1 MNTQEKLDILSRDA
15 QYDLSCACGTKNP
28 LEHRKRNDTGDGWLY
43 PTTTASGGAGII
55 LKTLM
60 GNRCAND
67 CKYCPLRAQNDFRPV
82 ALSPFEM
89 ATFFYEFQLKR
100 PLLGIFLSSAVMG
113 DAEKTMGLLVSTA
126 EILRKHFRYKG
137 YIHLKVIPGASRA
150 SIDAALSYASAVS
163 LNIETPGARHFSKLT
178 ERKNYQK
185 DIIDPLAYIGKQ
197 TGPGARYK
205 KVHTSSQFIVGASD
219 ENDKEIL
226 LYGSRMYSELNM
238 GRLYFS
244 AYQSGLGD
252 PSIPGEQRIDPP
264 ICASLLQPSLFDE
277 ETLGKPIRSD
287 GLLVRE
293 HRLYQADWLLRR
305 YSFSY
310 EELLFEKDG
319 NLSLE
324 KDPKLVWAEHHPD
337 FFPVSVKRGT
347 KEQLLR
353 VPGIGPTYA
362 NRIVKGRKDSAISSL
377 DDVRLPPVA
386 LKKAQG
392 FLQL

>member
-1 MNTQEKLDILSRDA
+1 MNTQEKLDILSTDA

-28 LEHRKRNDTGDGWLY
+28 LEHRKRNNTGDGWLY
-43 PTTTASGGAGII
+43 PTTTASGGPGII

-67 CKYCPLRAQNDFRPV
+67 CKYCPLRFQKDFRSV
-82 ALSPFEM
+82 ALSPYEM
-89 ATFFYEFQLKR
+89 ASFFYEFQLKR

-126 EILRKHFRYKG
+126 EILRKHFRYRG
-137 YIHLKVIPGASRA
+137 YIHLKVIPGASKA

-163 LNIETPGARHFSKLT
+163 LNIETPGARHFSQLT
-178 ERKNYQK
+178 ERKDYQR
-185 DIIDPLAYIGKQ
+185 DIIDPLVYIGKQ
-197 TGPGARYK
+197 TGKGGRYSR
-205 KVHTSSQFIVGASD
+205 VHTSSQFIVGASD

-226 LYGSRMYSELNM
+226 LYGSRMYSELKM

-252 PSIPGEQRIDPP
+252 SSIPGEQRIEKPL
-264 ICASLLQPSLFDE
+264 AQSLLQPFLFDE
-277 ETLGKPIRSD
+277 GQLGKPAKSD
-287 GLLVRE
+287 ELLVRE
-293 HRLYQADWLLRR
+293 HRLYQADWLLRK
-305 YSFSY
+305 YAFSY
-310 EELLFEKDG
+310 EDLQFEKDG

-324 KDPKLVWAEHHPD
+324 KDPKLVWAENHPD
-337 FFPVSVKRGT
+337 FFPVSLKRGT

-362 NRIVKGRKDSAISSL
+362 NRIVKNRKDSPISSL
-377 DDVRLPPVA
+377 DDLRFPVSSI
-386 LKKAQG
+386 KKAQG
-392 FLQL
+392 FLQM